1 VNKLS
6 APLIA
11 LAVIVFLLVI
21 FGTRLFVSVPPG
33 HVAVAT
39 SFGAIR
45 PDPYRE
51 GLHVPLMHM
60 GETGSP

>member
-1 VNKLS
+1 MNKLS

-11 LAVIVFLLVI
+11 LAVIVSLLVI
-21 FGTRLFVSVPPG
+21 
-33 HVAVAT
+33 
-39 SFGAIR
+39 FGAIR
-45 PDPYRE
+45 PDPYQE